1 MRDPS
6 NTPAGPDPSNGR
18 RRCSGHTRKGKPC
31 GRPPI
36 RGGTVCPTH
45 GGGAPQ
51 VKAKAA
57 ERVAQQE
64 FDQDMSRTL
73 ARLKVAPVDN
83 PLVVLAELAGQAVA
97 FKDALAERVN
107 RLQDNIRYEDARGS
121 EQLRSEVALW
131 ERALDRCER
140 FCTSMARLRI
150 DDRLAKVEE
159 AQVELLLAALDAGLI
174 AVDVDPGRRAEAKAA
189 AARHLRSAEKAA

>member
-1 MRDPS
+1 MPTNED
-6 NTPAGPDPSNGR
+6 TPRCKGTTR
-18 RRCSGHTRKGKPC
+18 RGLPC
-31 GRPPI
+31 TNPPV
-36 RGGTVCPTH
+36 RGATVCRMH

-64 FDQDMSRTL
+64 FDKAMSKAL
-73 ARLKVAPVDN
+73 AILEVTPVDN
-83 PLVVLAELAGQAVA
+83 PLTVLAELAGQAVA
-97 FKDALAERVN
+97 FKNALAERVN
-107 RLQDNIRYEDARGS
+107 DLQSVRFTDARGA

-159 AQVELLLAALDAGLI
+159 AQIELVLAALDAGLV
-174 AVDVDPGRRAEAKAA
+174 AADVDPSRRVEAKAA
-189 AARHLRSAEKAA
+189 AARHLRSVGKVA

>member
-1 MRDPS
+1 MNAPHDPRPM
-6 NTPAGPDPSNGR
+6 NA
-18 RRCSGHTRKGKPC
+18 RCAARSSSTNAPC
-31 GRPPI
+31 GNRPA
-36 RGGTVCPTH
+36 RGAKVCWKH
-45 GGGAPQ
+45 GANAPQ

-64 FDQDMSRTL
+64 FDDEMNRTL
-73 ARLKVAPVDN
+73 ARLNVTPVDN
-83 PLVVLAELAGQAVA
+83 PLTVLAELAGQAVA

-107 RLQDNIRYEDARGS
+107 RLNDNIRYTDARGS
-121 EQLRSEVALW
+121 EQLRSEIALW

-159 AQVELLLAALDAGLI
+159 AQVELLLAALDAGLV
-174 AVDVDPGRRAEAKAA
+174 AVDVEPGRRAEAKAA

>member
-1 MRDPS
+1 MSVKDGQPQCTATKR
-6 NTPAGPDPSNGR
+6 NKE
-18 RRCSGHTRKGKPC
+18 RCGNKPV
-31 GRPPI
+31 
-36 RGGTVCPTH
+36 RGAKVCRMH
-45 GGGAPQ
+45 GGAAPQ

-64 FDQDMSRTL
+64 FDEEMSRTL

-83 PLVVLAELAGQAVA
+83 PLTVLAELAGQAVA

-107 RLQDNIRYEDARGS
+107 DLQSIRYEDMRGS

-140 FCTSMARLRI
+140 FCTSMARLKI

-159 AQVELLLAALDAGLI
+159 AQIELVLAALDAGLVAI
-174 AVDVDPGRRAEAKAA
+174 NVGHDQRIEAKVA
-189 AARHLRSAEKAA
+189 AARHLRAAENAA

>member
-1 MRDPS
+1 M
-6 NTPAGPDPSNGR
+6 
-18 RRCSGHTRKGKPC
+18 CHK
-31 GRPPI
+31 
-36 RGGTVCPTH
+36 H
-45 GGGAPQ
+45 GAAAPQ

-64 FDQDMSRTL
+64 FAEEMDRTL
-73 ARLKVAPVDN
+73 ARLKVAPVNN
-83 PLVVLAELAGQAVA
+83 PLTVLAELAGQAVA

-107 RLQDNIRYEDARGS
+107 RLNDDIRYEDMKGS

-140 FCTSMARLRI
+140 FVTSMARLKI

-174 AVDVDPGRRAEAKAA
+174 AVDVDPGRRVAAKAA
-189 AARHLRSAEKAA
+189 AARHLRTAGKAA

>member
-1 MRDPS
+1 VIGAD
-6 NTPAGPDPSNGR
+6 
-18 RRCSGHTRKGKPC
+18 
-31 GRPPI
+31 
-36 RGGTVCPTH
+36 VCRMH
-45 GGGAPQ
+45 GGAAPQ

-64 FDQDMSRTL
+64 FDKAMSRTL
-73 ARLKVAPVDN
+73 ASLNVAPVDN
-83 PLVVLAELAGQAVA
+83 PLTVLAELAGQAVA
-97 FKDALAERVN
+97 FKDAIAERVN
-107 RLQDNIRYEDARGS
+107 RLQDNIRYQDARGA

-159 AQVELLLAALDAGLI
+159 AQVELVLAALDAGLI
-174 AVDVDPGRRAEAKAA
+174 AVNVDPSRRAEAKAA
-189 AARHLRSAEKAA
+189 AARHLRSAEKVA